1 MTTTTCT
8 IVISEADG
16 ALSISANVSEEAE
29 KTIAGVL
36 TQALVQHSAKIMN
49 DMMGDNQVVQKVR
62 TQ

>member
-8 IVISEADG
+8 IVISEIDG
-16 ALSISANVSEEAE
+16 VLSINANVTDEAE

-49 DMMGDNQVVQKVR
+49 DLLGENQSVRKLR